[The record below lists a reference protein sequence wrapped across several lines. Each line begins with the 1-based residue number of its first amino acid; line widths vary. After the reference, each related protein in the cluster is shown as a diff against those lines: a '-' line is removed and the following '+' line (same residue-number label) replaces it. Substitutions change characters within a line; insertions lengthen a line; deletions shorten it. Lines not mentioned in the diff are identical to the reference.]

1 MKKLGKTVA
10 AAVLAAAVLS
20 TCALAQ
26 EAGISEAPPD
36 APAFTDVAADA
47 YYADAAVWA
56 VEQGITAGKTQSL
69 FAPNETCTTAQILT
83 FLWRANGS
91 PEPSADNPFTDVEE
105 DADYSKAARWAYE
118 KELVSGNV
126 FSPDAPCT
134 RGQTVLFLY
143 LLAGFP
149 DAPLS
154 TFSDVAP
161 DSVYSR
167 AISWAVDQGITTGK
181 TADTFAPD
189 ELCTRGHVVTFLYR
203 AMA

>member
-1 MKKLGKTVA
+1 M
-10 AAVLAAAVLS
+10 
-20 TCALAQ
+20 
-26 EAGISEAPPD
+26 
-36 APAFTDVAADA
+36 
-47 YYADAAVWA
+47 
-56 VEQGITAGKTQSL
+56 
-69 FAPNETCTTAQILT
+69 
-83 FLWRANGS
+83 
-91 PEPSADNPFTDVEE
+91 EE

-143 LLAGFP
+143 FLAGFP

-154 TFSDVAP
+154 TFS
-161 DSVYSR
+161 
-167 AISWAVDQGITTGK
+167 WAVEQGITTGK